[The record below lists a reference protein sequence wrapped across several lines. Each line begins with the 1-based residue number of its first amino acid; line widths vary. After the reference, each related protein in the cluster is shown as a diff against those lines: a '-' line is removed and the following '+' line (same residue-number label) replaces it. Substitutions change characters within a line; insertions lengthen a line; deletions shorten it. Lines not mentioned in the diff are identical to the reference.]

1 MKGMAMN
8 LKLER
13 ADLILEAGQVVRLHD
28 VLGTQVQCLRGA
40 IWITQHDDK
49 DDHLIG
55 AGDSLRLDRAG
66 LVLVHAV
73 EPTEFILSEAAARPS
88 LSGRIARALVAALR
102 ATGRWIARRFGP
114 EAINDRHWR
123 GWYGAL

>member
-1 MKGMAMN
+1 MN
-8 LKLER
+8 LKFDR
-13 ADLILEAGQVVRLHD
+13 ADLLLEAGQVVRLHD
-28 VLGTQVQCLRGA
+28 AMGTQVKCLRGA
-40 IWITQHDDK
+40 LWITQHDDR

-55 AGDSLRLDRAG
+55 AGDALRLDRPG
-66 LVLVHAV
+66 LVLIHAV
-73 EPTEFILSEAAARPS
+73 ESTEVVLSEPAARPS

-102 ATGRWIARRFGP
+102 VAGRWIVRRFGP